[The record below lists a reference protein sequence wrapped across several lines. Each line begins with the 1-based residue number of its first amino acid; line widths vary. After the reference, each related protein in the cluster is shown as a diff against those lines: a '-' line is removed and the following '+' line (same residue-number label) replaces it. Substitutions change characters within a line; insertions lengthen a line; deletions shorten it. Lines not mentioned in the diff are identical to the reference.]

1 MYDDQLTA
9 RADSDL
15 VESIEAAAE
24 RTGLKKS
31 EVIRRLLQIGVNK
44 IESAGDVALL
54 NADRENTPVEAD

>member
-15 VESIEAAAE
+15 VDDIEDAAE

-31 EVIRRLLQIGVNK
+31 EVIRRLLELG
-44 IESAGDVALL
+44 IEEVETAGDVALL
-54 NADRENTPVEAD
+54 EVGREEPPVEAD